1 MKIIKILL
9 EPKKKSIWL
18 ALCWTFLILFLSFK
32 APTLNPKYTFPNEDK
47 VVHFVFYFVFVF
59 LWIRYIIV
67 SEDLNLKKVI
77 VLTIIAILISILVEI
92 GQAFLTIN
100 RSAEIQDIIANS
112 LGAIS
117 SAILSYRFFKK

>member
-1 MKIIKILL
+1 M
-9 EPKKKSIWL
+9 